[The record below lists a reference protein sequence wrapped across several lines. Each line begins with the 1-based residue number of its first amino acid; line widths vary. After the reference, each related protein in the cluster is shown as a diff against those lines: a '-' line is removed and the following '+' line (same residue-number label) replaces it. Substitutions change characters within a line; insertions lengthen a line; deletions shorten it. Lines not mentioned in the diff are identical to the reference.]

1 MTVGRNLGVYIWMA
15 LSYNLYF
22 GWEKDEWMD
31 GWMNWKREGKIT
43 EGSFLNVSGV
53 WYNINWEKPQR
64 KKIYIVEAVVLL
76 AIFFGTII
84 QREGRALSMGWG
96 VFPITLKGNKLM
108 ENHLPLVL
116 SGSPVALVG
125 LPQVARCLLATGR
138 LKISCGTELGF
149 NPHWYL
155 VWCFHR

>member
-1 MTVGRNLGVYIWMA
+1 MTVGRNLGVYIWMT
-15 LSYNLYF
+15 LSYNFYF

-64 KKIYIVEAVVLL
+64 KKIYIMEAFVLL

-108 ENHLPLVL
+108 ENHLPLVP
-116 SGSPVALVG
+116 SGV
-125 LPQVARCLLATGR
+125 
-138 LKISCGTELGF
+138 SCGPSRPSSSGKVS
-149 NPHWYL
+149 PS
-155 VWCFHR
+155 HRQAEDKLWDRAGL